1 MGIAKFLMFLPDWMY
16 PHIYSD
22 IPSDWYHVSFTRP
35 LGWALCNRQVGR
47 TKSGRPSPVLPEPE
61 GRCKGNT
68 ATRGWTMYGLVMFRD
83 LDNTLEILLDSKR
96 GFQYFRIAWGTLK
109 YLESQY
115 SLRNWVHGTR
125 HNDLKSTCG
134 YQTKTENN
142 YWSHSNL
149 SVSKKHCSQTK
160 SFLNW
165 YFHLKLVNICR
176 ARSYGDVLPA

>member
-1 MGIAKFLMFLPDWMY
+1 MVNRHTIMGIAKFLMFLPDWMY

-109 YLESQY
+109 YLEESIQFKELSTWNQSQR
-115 SLRNWVHGTR
+115 SQKHLWIPDKNWKQLLIPQWFIG
-125 HNDLKSTCG
+125 
-134 YQTKTENN
+134 
-142 YWSHSNL
+142 
-149 SVSKKHCSQTK
+149 
-160 SFLNW
+160 
-165 YFHLKLVNICR
+165 
-176 ARSYGDVLPA
+176 